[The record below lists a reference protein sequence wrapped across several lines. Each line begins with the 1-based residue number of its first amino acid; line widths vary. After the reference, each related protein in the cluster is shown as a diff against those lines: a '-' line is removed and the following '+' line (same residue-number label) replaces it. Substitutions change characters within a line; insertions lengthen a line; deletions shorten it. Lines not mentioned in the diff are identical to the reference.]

1 MKLPARAFWRTF
13 HREWR
18 RISAS
23 RFLFWASGP
32 APVLLFLLTS
42 AVFQQEV
49 MRELPV
55 AVVDQD
61 QSALSRQMVRLL
73 DATASLHVA
82 EVFAD
87 PADAEYLVRKG
98 SIYGFLVIPRGLE
111 SDVLRGERAKVLGF
125 YNAAFLSAGSVANR
139 EFRTVMATL
148 SYGIKQQRFARHG
161 VTAAPLE
168 PVRVQSTA
176 LFNPQL
182 NYAYFLL
189 VAVLPALLQLFIA
202 LVAVEAVGTE
212 LRWGTAAEWIAQAEN
227 RPVIAVLGKVLPYT
241 LLSLVT
247 AVVMITIL
255 FRLVDVP
262 LRGSL
267 LPIAMASLLLV
278 LSYEGI
284 GFLLVALTAN
294 LRMATSLA
302 AFYTGPA
309 LAYMGISFPQM
320 GMPAFGQFWGNLLP
334 VTHYVRLLVG
344 QGIRGDDWLTALPDL
359 GRLALFV
366 LVPWLLAM
374 IRIGPVLRNS
384 RYWGRT

>member
-1 MKLPARAFWRTF
+1 MKLLARAFWRTF
-13 HREWR
+13 CREWR
-18 RISAS
+18 RLFAS

-61 QSALSRQMVRLL
+61 QSALSRQMVRMLE
-73 DATASLHVA
+73 ATASLRVT
-82 EVFAD
+82 EVVAD
-87 PADAEYLVRKG
+87 PVDAEFLVRKG

-111 SDVLRGERAKVLGF
+111 SDVLRGERGKVSGF

-139 EFRTVMATL
+139 EFRTVVATL
-148 SYGIKQQRFARHG
+148 SYGMKQQRLARLG

-168 PVRVQSTA
+168 PIRVQTTA

-189 VAVLPALLQLFIA
+189 IAVLPALLQLFLA
-202 LVAVEAVGTE
+202 LVAVDVAGAE
-212 LRWGTAAEWIAQAEN
+212 LRWGTAAEWIAQADH
-227 RPVIAVLGKVLPYT
+227 RPVVAVLGKVLPYT

-247 AVVMITIL
+247 AAVMITIL
-255 FRLVDVP
+255 FRLVEIP
-262 LRGSL
+262 LRGHL
-267 LPIAMASLLLV
+267 FPIAIASLLLV
-278 LSYEGI
+278 LAYQGI
-284 GFLLVALTAN
+284 GFLLVVLTAN

-334 VTHYVRLLVG
+334 VTHYVRLLVS
-344 QGIRGDDWLTALPDL
+344 QGIRGDDWLNTLPDL
-359 GRLALFV
+359 GRLALFA
-366 LVPWLLAM
+366 LVPWLLAI
-374 IRIGPVLRNS
+374 IRIGPVLRDP